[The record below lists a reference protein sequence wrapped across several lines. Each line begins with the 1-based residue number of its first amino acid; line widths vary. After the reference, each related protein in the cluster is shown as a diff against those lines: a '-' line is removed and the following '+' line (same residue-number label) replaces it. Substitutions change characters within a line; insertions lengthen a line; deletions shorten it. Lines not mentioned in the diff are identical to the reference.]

1 MSAGSQIWEQPTLA
15 QVHLQPSSVCDT
27 QHRLLWHIPTQAFCS
42 ITEICITERK
52 RARSSGK
59 YYITLLLKC
68 CPYLGTL
75 LLQSLPL
82 KGNKAEGRRMRTVW
96 RPPFAPSQAH
106 MKLSEIHIRWG
117 TDKDQECTC
126 TFWLSAVASVTS
138 FQLGKRKAPL
148 GTCCLFK
155 GNFLEL

>member
-96 RPPFAPSQAH
+96 RPPFAPVRLTWSTHQMRNRQGPGVH
-106 MKLSEIHIRWG
+106 MRFLAKCCCFCYFISVRKKKSTTWHMLS
-117 TDKDQECTC
+117 
-126 TFWLSAVASVTS
+126 F
-138 FQLGKRKAPL
+138 
-148 GTCCLFK
+148 
-155 GNFLEL
+155 